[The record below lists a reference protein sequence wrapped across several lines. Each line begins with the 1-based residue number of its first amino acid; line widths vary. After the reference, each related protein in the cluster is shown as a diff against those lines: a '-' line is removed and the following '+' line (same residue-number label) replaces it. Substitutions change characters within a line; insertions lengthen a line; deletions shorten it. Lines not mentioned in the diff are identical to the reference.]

1 MCENTL
7 GLCVIQN
14 WECSVPEFETRK
26 PFVDTTSLELFGNFF
41 YFISL
46 LTFDNDT
53 LKSERNTDAMGV
65 SLKLSFILNRRYNT
79 LALA

>member
-26 PFVDTTSLELFGNFF
+26 TFVDITFF
-41 YFISL
+41 FFISL
-46 LTFDNDT
+46 VTFDNDT
-53 LKSERNTDAMGV
+53 LKSERNTDAVGV
-65 SLKLSFILNRRYNT
+65 SLKLSKSILIHSVYNT